1 MIIGMQ
7 GSRNF
12 DDYNIFRRA
21 MGTALYSLGEDKEI
35 TILTAGPYKVNAMA
49 IGFKNITE
57 RSMKARGLKMKI
69 VKMPPEAIKE
79 RLLDLDYFI
88 YFSQP
93 KEPVSD
99 LVEKAEAK
107 DVEVVI
113 YRY

>member
-21 MGTALYSLGEDKEI
+21 MGTALYSLGEDKE
-35 TILTAGPYKVNAMA
+35 
-49 IGFKNITE
+49 ITE

-88 YFSQP
+88 YFGQP

>member
-35 TILTAGPYKVNAMA
+35 TILTAGPHKINSMA

-57 RSMKARGLKMKI
+57 RSMKARGIKMKV
-69 VKMPPEAIKE
+69 VKMPPVALKE
-79 RLLDLDYFI
+79 RIVDLDYFI
-88 YFSQP
+88 YFAIP
-93 KEPVSD
+93 KEPTSD
-99 LVEKAEAK
+99 LVAKAEAK
-107 DVEVVI
+107 DIEVAI